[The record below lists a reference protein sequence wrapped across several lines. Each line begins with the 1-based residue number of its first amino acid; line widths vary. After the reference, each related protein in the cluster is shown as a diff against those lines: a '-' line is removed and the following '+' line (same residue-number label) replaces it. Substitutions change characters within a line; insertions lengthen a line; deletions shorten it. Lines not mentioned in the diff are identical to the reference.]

1 MAQLLNKGDYMR
13 LVSYERN
20 DQRSIGA
27 LTAVGIIDF
36 PTVSGGELPA
46 DMLTF
51 LQQGETALA
60 RAKETVAKGRSGIPL
75 PEVRLLAPVPKPGK
89 IIGIGLNYADHAAEG
104 GREKPKYPVIFTKAV
119 SAVIAN
125 GEPIQIPCVTEMV
138 DFEGELAVVIGKRA
152 KEVSSKD
159 ALNYVAGYTI
169 CNDVSGRDYQE
180 RSSPTAGKSFDT
192 FAPLGPAIVTR
203 DEIPD
208 PHSLDIRTIV
218 SGAEMQH
225 SNTRHL
231 LFNVNYLIDYLSH
244 IFPLEPGD
252 IISTGTPSGVGWFRN
267 PPRFLK
273 PGDTVRIEVE
283 KVGILQN
290 PVVAS

>member
-1 MAQLLNKGDYMR
+1 MR

-27 LTAVGIIDF
+27 LTAGGIVDF
-36 PTVSGGELPA
+36 PAASGGELPA

-51 LQQGETALA
+51 LHQGETALA
-60 RAKETVAKGRSGIPL
+60 RAKEIVAKGRSGLPL

-89 IIGIGLNYADHAAEG
+89 IIGIGLNYAEHAAEG
-104 GREKPKYPVIFTKAV
+104 GREKPKYPTIFTKAV

-125 GEPIQIPCVTEMV
+125 GEAIQIPFVTEMV
-138 DFEGELAVVIGKRA
+138 DFEGELAVIIGKRA
-152 KEVSSKD
+152 KEVSSKE

-192 FAPLGPAIVTR
+192 FAPLGPALVTR

-208 PHSLDIRTIV
+208 PHTLDIRTIV
-218 SGAEMQH
+218 SGEDMQH

-231 LFNVNYLIDYLSH
+231 IFNVNYLIDYLSH

-273 PGDTVRIEVE
+273 PGDTVRIEIE
-283 KVGILQN
+283 KIGILQN
-290 PVVAS
+290 PVIAAQ

>member
-1 MAQLLNKGDYMR
+1 MR

-20 DQRSIGA
+20 GQQSIGA
-27 LTAVGIIDF
+27 LTTVGIIDF
-36 PTVSGGELPA
+36 PTASEGELPA

-51 LQQGETALA
+51 LQQGETALVH
-60 RAKETVAKGRSGIPL
+60 AKAAVAKGRSGIPL

-89 IIGIGLNYADHAAEG
+89 IVGIGLNYADHAAEG
-104 GREKPKYPVIFTKAV
+104 GREKPKYPMIFTKSV

-125 GEPIQIPCVTEMV
+125 GEAIQIPIVTEMV
-138 DFEGELAVVIGKRA
+138 DFEGELAVVIGKKA
-152 KEVSSKD
+152 KEVSSKE

-203 DEIPD
+203 DEILD

-218 SGAEMQH
+218 SGEEMQH

-231 LFNVNYLIDYLSH
+231 IFNVNYLIDYLSH

-252 IISTGTPSGVGWFRN
+252 IISTGTPAGVGWFRT

-273 PGDTVRIEVE
+273 PGDTVRIEIE
-283 KVGILQN
+283 KIGVLQN
-290 PVVAS
+290 PVVAL